1 MRECQLSHA
10 IRSTIGAKI
19 HVQLLMLSFSLSSR
33 CHTPS
38 PPLDSC
44 PLITPVSDCLFLCL
58 LSLSGQLLIRIS
70 VLLLL
75 LFLDDASTNV
85 PNCKLIYYFP
95 LFFCLLF
102 LFVYCSAKNRQTTTA
117 KLVLLMPVVV
127 LSFSPVSWC
136 FCFYLSVVCK

>member
-1 MRECQLSHA
+1 MSVESCHSLNDRCKDSCTTADAFFLSVIALPH
-10 IRSTIGAKI
+10 
-19 HVQLLMLSFSLSSR
+19 SLSAF
-33 CHTPS
+33 
-38 PPLDSC
+38 DSC

-58 LSLSGQLLIRIS
+58 LSLSGQSLIRIS

-102 LFVYCSAKNRQTTTA
+102 LFVYCSAKNRQTTTT

-127 LSFSPVSWC
+127 PSFSPVSWC
-136 FCFYLSVVCK
+136 FCFY